1 METRDKVGRIFENI
15 VVIAILLVLI
25 QTFLEDFAV
34 VVGWSWDIR
43 KILVFSG
50 FCFDLFFTI
59 EFFTRLFYS
68 IIDGDVK
75 GYIFQRRGW
84 IDFLASI
91 PLLLLNSG
99 PAVLAI
105 VAGGGS
111 TLVLGGFLNVLK
123 VVKAIRIARILR
135 LLRVLKVFKQIKYAD
150 SKMAQRHIAMITTI
164 TITVF
169 VFIIFAVSIFSPV
182 LGLPTVDK
190 TFEKKHNTTFEKIQ
204 EHIENDRWRSA
215 VYEAENSSDLL
226 IFKVE
231 EETLFSRYDKDEY
244 ARRFGPSDYSYIKAE
259 DYEAYFTLNGLHKLQ
274 SKDTLLYFIIVVV
287 LVIVFLVYYSPM
299 FAITVTDPI
308 HVMKRGMEDTSYNLE
323 VRVPPQFR
331 NDDVFELAALYN
343 EVFLP
348 MKDRDSGDDSGGM
361 ADLKMD
367 DFKDILDSGIPD
379 SGIPDSGIPDT
390 GIPDA
395 GIPDDDVPETESLES
410 EILDTE
416 EPEAEFSEDDL
427 SDLDFPDADFS
438 DLEVPDFNL
447 EEEEEITEEIEETE
461 ETEDKEES

>member
-1 METRDKVGRIFENI
+1 MKTRDTVGRLFENI
-15 VVIAILLVLI
+15 VVIAIVLVLI

-34 VVGWSWDIR
+34 VIGWSWDVR

-75 GYIFQRRGW
+75 GYIFHRRGW

-99 PAVLAI
+99 PAVFAI

-111 TLVLGGFLNVLK
+111 TFVLGGFLNILK

-150 SKMAQRHIAMITTI
+150 SRMAQRHIAMITTI

-169 VFIIFAVSIFSPV
+169 VFIIFAVSIFSPA

-190 TFEKKHNTTFEKIQ
+190 TFEQKHTTTFDKIQ
-204 EHIENDRWRSA
+204 EHIENNRWRSA
-215 VYEAENSSDLL
+215 VYEAEYSSDLL

-231 EETLFSRYDKDEY
+231 DETLFSKYDKDEY
-244 ARRFGPSDYSYIKAE
+244 GERFGPGDYRYIKE
-259 DYEAYFTLNGLHKLQ
+259 NGYEAYFTLTGMQKLKA
-274 SKDTLLYFIIVVV
+274 KDTLLYFIIIIV
-287 LVIVFLVYYSPM
+287 LVIVFLVYYSPL

-323 VRVPPQFR
+323 VRVPPR
-331 NDDVFELAALYN
+331 YKDDDVFELAALYN

-348 MKDRDSGDDSGGM
+348 MKDRDSGEDSGGM
-361 ADLKMD
+361 ADLKID
-367 DFKDILDSGIPD
+367 DFQGLLDSGIPD
-379 SGIPDSGIPDT
+379 MDT
-390 GIPDA
+390 G
-395 GIPDDDVPETESLES
+395 
-410 EILDTE
+410 
-416 EPEAEFSEDDL
+416 
-427 SDLDFPDADFS
+427 FS
-438 DLEVPDFNL
+438 DVEAPDL
-447 EEEEEITEEIEETE
+447 AQKG
-461 ETEDKEES
+461 KEES